1 MTAPEFLGHLRCLR
15 CGVAAPES
23 QAFAGCPV
31 CADEGVSVN
40 LRPAYRVEAGPLP
53 LTPSE
58 PGIFRYRRL
67 LPLSATDR
75 PVSLGEGG
83 TPLLPL
89 RRLGAEL
96 GIPRLLLKDESRNPT
111 WSYKDRLAAVAVSK
125 AASGGAKTVV
135 VSTTGN
141 HGAAVAA
148 YAAAAGL
155 DCVALTL
162 TSVPATMR
170 TLMQAY
176 GARVFAYRTGPERWS
191 VMAAAVTEHGWV
203 PMSGFRD
210 PPIGSNPFGVDGY
223 KTIAYELWQE
233 LGEVPDVVV
242 LPAAYGDGLAGVHR
256 GFTDLVALGLTASV
270 PRMVAVDPFGA
281 YAAALAVAGAP
292 PPRVPAGPSVS
303 FSVATPIATQQGVE
317 ALRQS
322 GGTAVAEPSDDDV
335 MAMQLRL
342 AAQEGLYAEAS
353 AVLPLLAARQLADA
367 GWLRP
372 HELVVAVSTS
382 TGLKD
387 VGATTARLPEPETLP
402 ADLAS
407 LDRAL
412 ARVAAGS
419 AP

>member
-1 MTAPEFLGHLRCLR
+1 MTPGYLGHLRCPR
-15 CGVAAPES
+15 CGAAEPES
-23 QAFAGCPV
+23 RAFAGCSA
-31 CADEGVSVN
+31 CAAGGFAVN
-40 LRPAYRVEAGPLP
+40 LRPAYRIEAGPLP
-53 LTPSE
+53 VADGE
-58 PGIFRYRRL
+58 PGIFRHRGL
-67 LPLSATDR
+67 LPLPATTR
-75 PVSLGEGG
+75 PVSLGEGR

-96 GIPRLLLKDESRNPT
+96 GLSRLLLKDESRNPT

-125 AASGGAKTVV
+125 AAADGAKTVV

-176 GARVFAYRTGPERWS
+176 GAKVFAYPTGPDRWA
-191 VMAAAVTEHGWV
+191 VMAAAVAEHGWV

-223 KTIAYELWQE
+223 KTIAYEIWEE
-233 LGEVPDVVV
+233 LGEVPDAV
-242 LPAAYGDGLAGVHR
+242 LMPAAYGDGLAGVHR
-256 GFTDLVALGLTASV
+256 GFADLVALGLAATV
-270 PRMVAVDPFGA
+270 PRLVAVDPFGA
-281 YAAALAVAGAP
+281 YAAALAAP
-292 PPRVPAGPSVS
+292 ALVPPRVPAGPSVS

-322 GGTAVAEPSDDDV
+322 GGRAVAEASDDRV
-335 MAMQLRL
+335 MAMQSRL
-342 AAQEGLYAEAS
+342 AGAEGLYAEAS
-353 AVLPLLAARQLADA
+353 AALPLVGAGALAAE

-387 VGATTARLPEPETLP
+387 VGATTSRLPEPPVLSP
-402 ADLAS
+402 DLAA
-407 LDRAL
+407 LDEAL
-412 ARVAAGS
+412 ARTADAT
-419 AP
+419 P